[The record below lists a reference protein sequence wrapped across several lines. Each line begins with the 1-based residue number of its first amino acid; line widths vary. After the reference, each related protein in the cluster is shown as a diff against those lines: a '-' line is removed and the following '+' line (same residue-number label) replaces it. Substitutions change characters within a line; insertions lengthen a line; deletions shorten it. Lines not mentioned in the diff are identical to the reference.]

1 MGLVDATPKRLSES
15 LIGWKERRNMARFFV
30 TLVFNLVVKELGY
43 IKKSTASKDASEL
56 SL

>member
-30 TLVFNLVVKELGY
+30 TLVFNLVVKELEY
-43 IKKSTASKDASEL
+43 IKKSPAPKDASEL